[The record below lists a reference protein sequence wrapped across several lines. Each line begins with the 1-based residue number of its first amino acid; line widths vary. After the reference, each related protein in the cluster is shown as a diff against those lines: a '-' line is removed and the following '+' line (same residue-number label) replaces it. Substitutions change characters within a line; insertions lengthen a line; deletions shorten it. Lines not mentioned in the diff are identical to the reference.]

1 MDFTDSIF
9 NPPPNAAI
17 TSEPAGCG
25 KTQAAL
31 EAIIDVRWTGS
42 AFNTIRVVLATRS
55 ASTQRQSRPKSGKS
69 RGRSYTTYTHV
80 QGGW

>member
-9 NPPPNAAI
+9 NPPPNTAI

-31 EAIIDVRWTGS
+31 EAIIDAR
-42 AFNTIRVVLATRS
+42 
-55 ASTQRQSRPKSGKS
+55 
-69 RGRSYTTYTHV
+69 
-80 QGGW
+80 